1 MRVRDVLQ
9 GFARRARVHGAPS
22 RHPLVWSFAFLALVV
37 VVVMWREIIAS
48 GQLLA
53 DDIWTSD
60 LLNNNGPPRAF
71 LGAELRA
78 GRFPLWMPGSYGGL
92 PLVPQGEAAA
102 MSPFTWVLFGLFDRV
117 SAMTASIAIH
127 AWLAGAG
134 MVLLARRLGARW
146 LSATTVGV
154 AFMWCGFLVEHVKH
168 VNMHHAAAFLPWL
181 VWAADRVRERP
192 RVEPAV
198 TFGVLAALQLVEGH
212 PQISYVSAF
221 LLIPVVAARFAAT
234 WHRRR
239 AQAAGYLARFGG
251 ALALAGAV
259 AFVLAG
265 AYLLSGY
272 ELFAASEREAESID
286 RWDFCTRFDFRW
298 ENILTLGWA
307 NVFGDGAAAT
317 YNPGHGLFWESWLYV
332 GVLPALAM
340 VGGVLIGVWRLLTR
354 QWRRAASIV
363 GLAALGVFVFEL
375 MEGKHAA
382 VYAWSFRHIPG
393 MDWFRFPQRFGLVLE
408 VLALLLAAIA
418 IDVARRA
425 IARRYGGRVA
435 RAIGVGALLFTAA
448 DMVVIMTGHFFA
460 IPRKVWLR
468 EPDTARAL
476 RKLAPED
483 EPWRFLP
490 IFPGEVHSEA
500 FGVARGW
507 QRWRPYMPQWS
518 MLQPSTHLYW
528 GFESVT
534 GYTSM
539 VPADVAMLLGS
550 LNMQGS
556 LSNPAAYTA
565 TRPEECKKLP
575 LKFSGKCLATVKCR
589 PSMATSYGAF
599 NVRYLLSPLPFQDCP
614 GWTERET
621 VKAGDMQLRLFE
633 NEHVMPRAYLVDR
646 LFEVGGVRIAGE
658 ALARGDVDAT
668 LATIRVTDASMNKPP
683 AAVPIPGSAERMRP
697 ARPCSYRAIDT
708 GERRVTCDVDLPS
721 VLVIADSNYP
731 GTIVEIDGARVETF
745 RAHGLQIAALIPAGH
760 HDVRV
765 TFRPWWRAFVTL
777 GIGGWIALAAGAVI
791 AGIVAI
797 RRAAASLSAS
807 PEPRDRT

>member
-1 MRVRDVLQ
+1 MSIPGIFQ
-9 GFARRARVHGAPS
+9 GLARRARVHVAPS

-37 VVVMWREIIAS
+37 LVVMWREILAG

-60 LLNNNGPPRAF
+60 LLNNNTPPRAF

-102 MSPFTWVLFGLFDRV
+102 MSPFTWVLYGLLDRV
-117 SAMTASIAIH
+117 SATTATIAIH

-134 MVLLARRLGARW
+134 MVLLARRFGARW
-146 LSATTVGV
+146 LTATTVGV

-221 LLIPVVAARFAAT
+221 LLVPVVAARLAAT

-251 ALALAGAV
+251 ALALAGVV

-272 ELFAASEREAESID
+272 ELFASSEREAETID
-286 RWDFCTRFDFRW
+286 RWEFCTRFDFKW

-307 NVFGDGAAAT
+307 NIFGDGAAAT
-317 YNPGHGLFWESWLYV
+317 YNPAHGLFWESWLYV
-332 GVLPALAM
+332 GVLPAIAA
-340 VGGVLIGVWRLLTR
+340 VTGVLLGVRRFFWDQR
-354 QWRRAASIV
+354 RRALPIV
-363 GLAALGVFVFEL
+363 GLVALGAFVFEL
-375 MEGKHAA
+375 MRGKHSA
-382 VYAWSFRHIPG
+382 VYAWAFRHVPG
-393 MDWFRFPQRFGLVLE
+393 MAWFRFPQRFGLVLE
-408 VLALLLAAIA
+408 VVALLVAAIA
-418 IDVARRA
+418 IDAARRSIA
-425 IARRYGGRVA
+425 QRFGGRIARTIAVL
-435 RAIGVGALLFTAA
+435 ALLVTGW
-448 DMVVIMTGHFFA
+448 DMIVIMTGHFFA
-460 IPRKVWLR
+460 IPRKVWLK

-476 RKLAPED
+476 RRIAPKD

-500 FGVARGW
+500 FGAARGW
-507 QRWRPYMPQWS
+507 KAWRPYAPQWS

-539 VPADVAMLLGS
+539 VPADVATLLGS
-550 LNMQGS
+550 LNMQGA
-556 LSNPAAYTA
+556 LSNPAAYA
-565 TRPEECKKLP
+565 AVRPEECKKLP

-599 NVRYLLSPLPFQDCP
+599 DVRYVLSPLPFDDCP
-614 GWTERET
+614 GWKEREK
-621 VKAGDMQLRLFE
+621 VKAGDLELRLFE
-633 NEHVMPRAYLVDR
+633 NEHVLPRAYLVDR
-646 LFEVGGVRIAGE
+646 LFEAGPVKVAAE
-658 ALARGDVDAT
+658 ILARGDVDPAFAAT
-668 LATIRVTDASMNKPP
+668 RLLDGPVSKPS

-697 ARPCSYRAIDT
+697 ARPCTYRAIDT
-708 GERRVTCDVDLPS
+708 DERRVTCDVDLPS

-731 GTIVEIDGARVETF
+731 GVVVEIDGARAETF
-745 RAHGLQIAALIPAGH
+745 RAHGLQIGAMISAGH
-760 HDVRV
+760 HEIRV
-765 TFRPWWRAFVTL
+765 TFRPWWRAFVKL
-777 GIGGWIALAAGAVI
+777 GIGGWIVLAAGAAI
-791 AGIVAI
+791 AGIAAV
-797 RRAAASLSAS
+797 RRRMGAA
-807 PEPRDRT
+807 R